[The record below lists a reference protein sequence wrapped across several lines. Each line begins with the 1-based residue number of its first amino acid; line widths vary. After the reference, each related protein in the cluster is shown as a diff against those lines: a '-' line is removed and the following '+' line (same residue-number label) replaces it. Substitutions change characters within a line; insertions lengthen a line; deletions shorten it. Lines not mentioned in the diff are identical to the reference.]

1 MYRCVERYCGNID
14 RNRRSIQ
21 AFQAGKVERD
31 WSDVGTVLRLFKS
44 KASKL
49 HITQLCWPCTIMYL
63 RKRRAL
69 VKIYKQARWH
79 QNDVT
84 WHIYRD
90 EVFRDKRGEQV
101 AFQHSNDDVEVESRD
116 EAVTIVISL
125 LERLQSV
132 FLVHVLPYTM
142 QHTILFHRIRSN
154 NSF

>member
-1 MYRCVERYCGNID
+1 MYNHV
-14 RNRRSIQ
+14 
-21 AFQAGKVERD
+21 F
-31 WSDVGTVLRLFKS
+31 T
-44 KASKL
+44 KA
-49 HITQLCWPCTIMYL
+49 PCTCQ
-63 RKRRAL
+63 
-69 VKIYKQARWH
+69 KQARWH

-90 EVFRDKRGEQV
+90 EVFCDERGEQV

-132 FLVHVLPYTM
+132 FLVHVLPYTI
-142 QHTILFHRIRSN
+142 QHPILLRRIRSN

>member
-1 MYRCVERYCGNID
+1 MFLQNNLWCIGV
-14 RNRRSIQ
+14 
-21 AFQAGKVERD
+21 
-31 WSDVGTVLRLFKS
+31 WSDIVVILIEIDAAFKHSSWQSGEIGAKLLQLRLFPS
-44 KASKL
+44 KANNKL

-101 AFQHSNDDVEVESRD
+101 AFQHSNDDVEVESGD

-132 FLVHVLPYTM
+132 FLVHVLPYT
-142 QHTILFHRIRSN
+142 I
-154 NSF
+154 